1 MEEKELKELLMKE
14 NEEFK
19 EICELHQQY
28 EDELGLFKQKGFL
41 TEVERLKEREL
52 KKKKLA
58 LKDRMYFMM
67 TEYSKSLQ

>member
-19 EICELHQQY
+19 EICELHQKY
-28 EDELGLFKQKGFL
+28 EDELGIFKQKGFL